1 MDLLV
6 AAEGEDLVELGPVDK
21 FELDPVGFRAVTSL
35 VIHITATTSSTGIAL
50 EEIDRQVTRA
60 ERNDEAVFENQ
71 RNIESNKSA
80 GAFTEVANVILSI
93 GHVVLYDH
101 VAVAYAVVLVLL
113 DHEVIVDVALA

>member
-1 MDLLV
+1 M
-6 AAEGEDLVELGPVDK
+6 
-21 FELDPVGFRAVTSL
+21 
-35 VIHITATTSSTGIAL
+35 
-50 EEIDRQVTRA
+50 TRA